1 MSPRTPCG
9 ACCRP
14 SVCHHR
20 VGGSLFLTPPRGG
33 KQREDY
39 NISNLKMAIG
49 LGKWKA
55 RMKSN
60 MDKPAAPATGKYGPS
75 SDDRIKS
82 MASSK
87 RATRHEVPSV
97 YAAVWERDINRTPRR
112 DTTKDLKVINKH
124 YLQKT
129 PLPRTAQITSMD
141 AWFNE
146 YGEPK
151 GLSLRAGAELG
162 QLAESHS
169 MPSLFGGRSTP
180 SLKGLSPARQKRVA
194 GMLPRGRW
202 TPEPGKGTLKF

>member
-151 GLSLRAGAELG
+151 GVWGDAPSPAVPSPCSLPITLAKDRKRHRRRLA
-162 QLAESHS
+162 QLAERAR
-169 MPSLFGGRSTP
+169 SL
-180 SLKGLSPARQKRVA
+180 VA
-194 GMLPRGRW
+194 TARGR
-202 TPEPGKGTLKF
+202 FRV